1 LSDDLDWEHLDNK
14 CVEMDI
20 STTFQSVDD
29 GIDELKM
36 IRITN
41 QNGYKVTTKTVVA
54 SSETD
59 VLHATAN

>member
-1 LSDDLDWEHLDNK
+1 LSDDLDWENLDNK

-41 QNGYKVTTKTVVA
+41 QNGYKVTTETAVA

-59 VLHATAN
+59 VLHAAAN

>member
-1 LSDDLDWEHLDNK
+1 LSDDLDWENLDNK

-41 QNGYKVTTKTVVA
+41 QNGYKVTTETADA

-59 VLHATAN
+59 VLHAAAN